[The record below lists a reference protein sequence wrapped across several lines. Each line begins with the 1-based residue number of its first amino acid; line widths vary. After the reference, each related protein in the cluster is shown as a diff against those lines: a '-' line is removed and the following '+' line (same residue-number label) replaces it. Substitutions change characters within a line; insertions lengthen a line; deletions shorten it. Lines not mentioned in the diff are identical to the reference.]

1 MISIIPAID
10 ILDGKCVRLE
20 QGDYRLKKV
29 YEEDPVAAV
38 KKFQDA
44 GIRRLHVVDLDGA
57 RAKRVVNWHAL
68 ERIAAKTDMIIDFGG
83 GIKSEQDLKVVFDCG
98 ASMAVIG
105 SVAVSDPDL
114 FQEWLFA
121 WGPEKIILAADVRER
136 KIAISGWLDTTAID
150 LFDFLK
156 EFRDIGVKQVLCT
169 DISKDGMLE
178 GSSIGLYKEIL
189 EKVPELQIIASGGV
203 TSVDELYALDETG
216 VAGAIIGKALYEG
229 RITVE
234 ELKYFLQ

>member
-1 MISIIPAID
+1 
-10 ILDGKCVRLE
+10 
-20 QGDYRLKKV
+20 
-29 YEEDPVAAV
+29 
-38 KKFQDA
+38 
-44 GIRRLHVVDLDGA
+44 
-57 RAKRVVNWHAL
+57 
-68 ERIAAKTDMIIDFGG
+68 
-83 GIKSEQDLKVVFDCG
+83 VVFDCG

-229 RITVE
+229 RIKVE